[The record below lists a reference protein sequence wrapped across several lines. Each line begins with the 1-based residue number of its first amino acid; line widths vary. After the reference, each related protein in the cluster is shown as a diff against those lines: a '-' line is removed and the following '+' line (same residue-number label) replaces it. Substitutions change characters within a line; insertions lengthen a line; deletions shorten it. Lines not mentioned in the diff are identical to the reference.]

1 MPKAP
6 THTVRKPG
14 LEPKVLR
21 ADKALREG
29 PTGDRCAG
37 RGSGR
42 GVQGRG
48 RKDEGAPR
56 QVVRD
61 LAPCTQDA
69 AESLLWGS

>member
-1 MPKAP
+1 MPEAP

-14 LEPKVLR
+14 LEPTVLR

-37 RGSGR
+37 RGRGH

-48 RKDEGAPR
+48 RKDEGGPR
-56 QVVRD
+56 PVVRD
-61 LAPCTQDA
+61 LASCTQGA